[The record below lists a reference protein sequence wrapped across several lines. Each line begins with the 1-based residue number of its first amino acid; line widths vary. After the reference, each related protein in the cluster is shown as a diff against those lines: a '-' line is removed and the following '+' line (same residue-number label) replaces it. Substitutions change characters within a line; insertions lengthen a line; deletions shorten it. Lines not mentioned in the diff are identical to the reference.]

1 MACSLG
7 GTRVEDLMK
16 ILWTDAIRKGTYLV
30 STNKSAIKNIDEHL
44 KKQRVFSINKE
55 STYVDQLF
63 KDYHITFGPPYLSY
77 RKLRT
82 LLAVH
87 IQQTE
92 DELIALKNYSF
103 SLRNM
108 LVHSDYKE
116 AIKAIE
122 KPSLQLTAMDT
133 YIKYVQENVLRDGTD
148 YELEN
153 YRLLYSFITTT
164 NKINRIISRKIT
176 EYDVP
181 IIIDELFEAIKESN
195 ETASILQARTNVEQQ
210 KIVTEEQANVTDDV
224 VNFLRTDERLLNWVR
239 QEGLVLEDLLVDA
252 TLSAVQFQRL
262 QALEKTES
270 RASFMTVSLLVNV
283 IKDLSEQL
291 LNKSAEPVSKQETK
305 QKPQKKTVSSKPLK
319 SDQQWQKELQA
330 LQQQNE
336 QLHKQLQEKDEQLQS
351 YEKEIS
357 HAHAGNF
364 KLQQQNTDLEAQLE
378 LFMNEPTVSQTAQKL
393 MSDMQLMLNKLQE
406 ELRVPV
412 KEELVEEAA
421 YNGKIEHLQIA
432 IIGGHQKYHAQ
443 LKQEMKSD
451 ILTIGPDD
459 LNFDP
464 RKLLKYDVV
473 VFTSGYMNH
482 SLYDKAFN
490 FLKKNNAKSNCLML
504 QTQPNAK
511 QLAKL
516 IYTFYM
522 GEVVREV

>member
-1 MACSLG
+1 M
-7 GTRVEDLMK
+7 EDLIK

-30 STNKSAIKNIDEHL
+30 STNKSASKNMDEHL
-44 KKQRVFSINKE
+44 KKQGAFSVNKE
-55 STYVDQLF
+55 SACVDQLF
-63 KDYHITFGPPYLSY
+63 KDYHITFGPPYLCY
-77 RKLRT
+77 RKLRK

-108 LVHSDYKE
+108 LVHSDYKD

-122 KPSLQLTAMDT
+122 KPSLQLTTMDT
-133 YIKYVQENVLRDGTD
+133 YISYVQENVIRDGTD
-148 YELEN
+148 YELDN

-181 IIIDELFEAIKESN
+181 MIIDELFEAIKESN

-210 KIVTEEQANVTDDV
+210 EIVTEERANITDDV
-224 VNFLRTDERLLNWVR
+224 AESLWTDENLLKWVR
-239 QEGLVLEDLLVDA
+239 QEGLVLTDLLVDS
-252 TLSAVQFQRL
+252 TLSALQCQRL
-262 QALEKTES
+262 QTLEQTEN

-291 LNKSAEPVSKQETK
+291 LNKSTEPVVKQETK
-305 QKPQKKTVSSKPLK
+305 QKPQKKAVSSKSLK
-319 SDQQWQKELQA
+319 SDQQWQKEMRA

-336 QLHKQLQEKDEQLQS
+336 QLQKQLQEKDEQLQS

-357 HAHAGNF
+357 NAHAESF
-364 KLQQQNTDLEAQLE
+364 KLHEEKADLEAQLE
-378 LFMNEPTVSQTAQKL
+378 LFMNEPTVSKTAQKL
-393 MSDMQLMLNKLQE
+393 MSDMQLMLTKLQD

-412 KEELVEEAA
+412 KEQLVEEAS
-421 YNGKIEHLQIA
+421 YNDKIEHLQIA
-432 IIGGHQKYHAQ
+432 IIGGHQKYHAH
-443 LKQEMKSD
+443 LKLEMKSD

-473 VFTSGYMNH
+473 VFTSGYTNH
-482 SLYDKAFN
+482 SLYNKAFN
-490 FLKKNNAKSNCLML
+490 YLKKNNAKSNCLML

-511 QLAKL
+511 QLSKH
-516 IYTFYM
+516 IYEFYM
-522 GEVVREV
+522 NEVVNEV